1 MVKASKTKYAT
12 IWLDEENKRRK
23 QPIAKQYRV
32 KVEKFWWLETSTNN
46 LILNVG
52 PRCKW
57 RQSVCVEK
65 YITICNW
72 LISSEYMKRTEDET
86 KHN

>member
-23 QPIAKQYRV
+23 QQIAKEYRM
-32 KVEKFWWLETSTNN
+32 KVEKYWWLETSTNT

-57 RQSVCVEK
+57 RQSVKIEK
-65 YITICNW
+65 DIPICNW
-72 LISSEYMKRTEDET
+72 LISRE
-86 KHN
+86 